1 MFLAVIFYCTSPAI
15 ESCTMMANVENIWM
29 TEQECKVDVV
39 NMSNFL
45 ASKGAY
51 ARWACFKIGNNT

>member
-1 MFLAVIFYCTSPAI
+1 MFLAVLFYCINPDI
-15 ESCTMMANVENIWM
+15 RSCVMMANVENIWM
-29 TEQECKVDVV
+29 TEEECKVDVTE
-39 NMSNFL
+39 MANFI